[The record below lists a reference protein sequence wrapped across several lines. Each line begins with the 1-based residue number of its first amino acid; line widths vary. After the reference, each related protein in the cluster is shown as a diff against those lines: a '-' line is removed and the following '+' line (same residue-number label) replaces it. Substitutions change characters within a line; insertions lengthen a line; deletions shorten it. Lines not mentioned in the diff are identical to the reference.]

1 MERWAVGY
9 IKLTMPN
16 LDIMPE
22 KRIKDL
28 MLDVLA
34 LERISPQTKV
44 AEAIKLLNEKQKSSC
59 LSSLL
64 VVDEVADEEEILGM
78 LSIDDILAHM
88 ESSTKA
94 IEELPIFWQGQFL
107 EECKAI
113 LERPGSEIMSPVMHV
128 IHQNGTLM
136 EAVHLMTS
144 YKIDWLPVVEGEAV
158 VGILLKEDLLKEIV
172 AVAIPVKNSVAGG
185 ESQTCTNARPK

>member
-1 MERWAVGY
+1 MLQPSAFY
-9 IKLTMPN
+9 LKS

-44 AEAIKLLNEKQKSSC
+44 AEAVKVLNEKQKGRC
-59 LSSLL
+59 PSSLL
-64 VVDEVADEEEILGM
+64 VVNEVADEKEILGM

-107 EECKAI
+107 EECEAI

-128 IHQNGTLM
+128 IHQDGTLM
-136 EAVHLMTS
+136 EAVHLITS
-144 YKIDWLPVVEGEAV
+144 HKIDWLPVVEGEAV

-172 AVAIPVKNSVAGG
+172 AVATPEVPEQSG
-185 ESQTCTNARPK
+185 

>member
-1 MERWAVGY
+1 
-9 IKLTMPN
+9 
-16 LDIMPE
+16 MPE

-34 LERISPQTKV
+34 LERISPQIKV
-44 AEAIKLLNEKQKSSC
+44 AKAIKLLNEKQKGRC

-64 VVDEVADEEEILGM
+64 IVDEVADEEEILGM

-94 IEELPIFWQGQFL
+94 IEELPIFWHGQFL

-144 YKIDWLPVVEGEAV
+144 HKIDWLPGVEGEAV

-172 AVAIPVKNSVAGG
+172 SVAIPVKNSGAEG
-185 ESQTCTNARPK
+185 ESQARTNARPTGF

>member
-1 MERWAVGY
+1 
-9 IKLTMPN
+9 MPKECP
-16 LDIMPE
+16 DVMPE

-44 AEAIKLLNEKQKSSC
+44 AEAIKVLNERGKNRYCSSY
-59 LSSLL
+59 LL
-64 VVDEVADEEEILGM
+64 VVDEVKDEEEILGM
-78 LSIDDILAHM
+78 LSIDDILTHM

-94 IEELPIFWQGQFL
+94 SEELPIFWQGQFL
-107 EECKAI
+107 EECEAI

-144 YKIDWLPVVEGEAV
+144 HKIDWLPVVEEGASV

-172 AVAIPVKNSVAGG
+172 ALAIP
-185 ESQTCTNARPK
+185 